1 MISPE
6 FDLVLDR
13 SSADPWRCIS
23 IGESIMKYCAILLAL
38 VLVFVAGCDGPFRTP
53 WHAVTLA
60 SGSTIQV
67 TSFNLVWGAE
77 HDDHALGK
85 DCFAIE
91 FVSAFPGAD
100 AQRREAEATEVFE
113 LVRPVSEQWGFREAT
128 VAAIPTL
135 EHRGLYDL
143 YWFQRQPDGHWSFK
157 VVVQDGV
164 WHQI

>member
-1 MISPE
+1 
-6 FDLVLDR
+6 
-13 SSADPWRCIS
+13 
-23 IGESIMKYCAILLAL
+23 MKYRGILL
-38 VLVFVAGCDGPFRTP
+38 VLVLMFVAGCDDLFGGPFHTP
-53 WHAVTLA
+53 WHAEALA
-60 SGSTIQV
+60 SGSTIKV

-77 HDDHALGK
+77 HDEHALGK

-91 FVSAFPGAD
+91 YVTSYLGAD
-100 AQRREAEATEVFE
+100 AQRREAEATEAFE

-157 VVVQDGV
+157 LIVQKGV
-164 WHQI
+164 WLNGALSAPLQ